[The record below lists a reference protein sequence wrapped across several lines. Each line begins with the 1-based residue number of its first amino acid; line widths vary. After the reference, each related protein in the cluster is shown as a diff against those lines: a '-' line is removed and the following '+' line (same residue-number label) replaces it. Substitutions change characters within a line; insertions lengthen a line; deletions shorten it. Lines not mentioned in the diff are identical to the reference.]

1 MKTWINVWAAM
12 AAGLMVWTGVALGQG
27 QPADCPK
34 PEKVEGQI
42 VKIDA
47 NEGKLALRGPE
58 GKTYEFNA
66 SKETLQDKKVGDR
79 LEVTRRMPDNCK

>member
-1 MKTWINVWAAM
+1 MKTWINVSAAM
-12 AAGLMVWTGVALGQG
+12 AAGLMMWTSTALGQG

-42 VKIDA
+42 VKIDM
-47 NEGKLALRGPE
+47 NQDKLTLRGPE

-66 SKETLQDKKVGDR
+66 SNETLQDKKVGDR
-79 LEVTRRMPDNCK
+79 LEVTRRMPDHCK